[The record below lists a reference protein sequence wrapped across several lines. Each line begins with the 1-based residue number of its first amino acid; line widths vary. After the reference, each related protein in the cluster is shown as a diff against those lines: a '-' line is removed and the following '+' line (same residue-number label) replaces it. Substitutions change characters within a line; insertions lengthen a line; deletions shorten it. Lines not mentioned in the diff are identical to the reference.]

1 MPLKYSGYFVLLS
14 WVNKKK
20 SEIFVTVINTCTITN
35 LIKGVKGFWNM
46 ETKGNKKIQN
56 WYKRGLKIV
65 MLDEREKSE
74 NVENMRDKK
83 LGI

>member
-1 MPLKYSGYFVLLS
+1 M
-14 WVNKKK
+14 
-20 SEIFVTVINTCTITN
+20 
-35 LIKGVKGFWNM
+35 KGFWNM

-83 LGI
+83 NLGSEVKKDKQNWENTHKKQRTNSTLVPPLFKFGN